1 MVRLEEHGNGG
12 NTGKTG
18 RDTESSGT
26 VGLLGSLLN
35 LGRLGEGLLGDAL
48 NALIA
53 VGDGDNDGGV
63 GSDNGTSGGDGDGS
77 LGDGGGLDGGGL
89 SLDGLL
95 LNGGLLSGLLLGGSL
110 VLEHGSGSEGDSG
123 LTTDVVVVDG
133 VDVVSSL
140 GGGAGGPGVSR
151 NVDVVL
157 TVDLNVSGSLA
168 LRLNEGGTVAELDGL
183 AVGEQEHVL
192 DLKVGGLV
200 RAADDELLAVGVD
213 DGVLD
218 VGTGSDGDDAELL
231 GRDHGGGGGKED
243 GGELHCECNE
253 CGGL

>member
-1 MVRLEEHGNGG
+1 MVRLEEHGDGS

-18 RDTESSGT
+18 RDAEGSGT
-26 VGLLGSLLN
+26 VGLLGGLLN

-48 NALIA
+48 DALIA
-53 VGDGDNDGGV
+53 VGDGDNNGGV
-63 GSDNGTSGGDGDGS
+63 GSDDGTSGGDGDGS

-95 LNGGLLSGLLLGGSL
+95 LDGLLLSGGLLGGRL
-110 VLEHGSGSEGDSG
+110 VLVHGSSSEGDSG
-123 LTTDVVVVDG
+123 LTTDVVVLDG

-140 GGGAGGPGVSR
+140 GGGAGGPDVLGH
-151 NVDVVL
+151 VDVVSA
-157 TVDLNVSGSLA
+157 VDLNVSRSLA
-168 LRLNEGGTVAELDGL
+168 LGLDEVGAVAELDGL
-183 AVGEQEHVL
+183 AVGDQEHVL
-192 DLKVGGLV
+192 DLELGGLV
-200 RAADDELLAVGVD
+200 STADDELLTVGVD

-218 VGTGSDGDDAELL
+218 VGAGSDGDDAELL
-231 GRDHGGGGGKED
+231 GGGHGGGGGEEN